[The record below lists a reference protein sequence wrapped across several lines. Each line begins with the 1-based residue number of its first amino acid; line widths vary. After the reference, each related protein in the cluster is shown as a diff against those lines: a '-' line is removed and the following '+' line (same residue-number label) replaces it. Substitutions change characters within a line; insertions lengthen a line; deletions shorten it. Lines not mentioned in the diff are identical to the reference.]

1 MKYLSCLALL
11 ALVLAGCEN
20 KETARNESQL
30 RENVAGAATSS
41 ATGNAE
47 AGKTLAEKCARCH
60 GMDGV
65 LAGMGAP
72 FIAGLDNNYL
82 ANAMQAYTD
91 GSRRND
97 DMKLVVAELNEKPG
111 QLTDVAAY
119 YAALQT
125 GWKGANTGISPD
137 KLLVSLSPANIKAGS
152 GLAARCNHCHGEK
165 GSTTKSDVI
174 PRLPAMPPEYFIPS
188 LKSYF
193 NGKRNHGVMKIFG
206 TSLNDRQIGQ
216 LAAYYAVQP
225 PVKLHRPGGGN
236 ARAGEQAAG
245 LCAGCHS
252 VDGNAL
258 NPEIPSLAG
267 QPAEYLIKAMKD
279 YREGRRNNPMMAEAL
294 RRMRDQTIVD
304 LAAYYAGQKLESPLQ
319 RASKSAKVFDPVAD
333 GRRIAGSCDG
343 CHGKNGS
350 SGKPGVP
357 SLSGLHAKYLVA
369 ATQVYRSG
377 ARKHDVMK
385 KMVGRL
391 SDTDIEKIGLYYATQ
406 EPMARKSPPKADLA
420 AGEKVSAGCTP
431 CHGAGGI
438 STGVLTPSLA
448 GQDAAYLA
456 AAMRDYASDARSGT
470 NMSGAAKGMKP
481 DEIVNVAAYYS
492 SLKAAKPDTRLPET
506 PQYTI
511 VEKCNRCHGKFGN
524 RAESLVPRIAGQSE
538 AYLALAIK
546 EYQDGTRKNKS
557 MVTMSEML
565 SLVEVKAIAAYY
577 ARQ

>member
-1 MKYLSCLALL
+1 MKYISCLALI
-11 ALVLAGCEN
+11 AFVLAGCEN
-20 KETARNESQL
+20 KEAARNESQL
-30 RENVAGAATSS
+30 RENVAGATASL
-41 ATGNAE
+41 AAGNAE
-47 AGKTLAEKCARCH
+47 AGKTIAEKCARCH
-60 GMDGV
+60 GVDGV
-65 LAGMGAP
+65 LASMGSP
-72 FIAGLDNNYL
+72 FIAGLDQGYL
-82 ANAMQAYTD
+82 TSAMRAYAD

-97 DMKLVVAELNEKPG
+97 DMKQVVAELDEKPG
-111 QLTDVAAY
+111 QLADVAAY
-119 YAALQT
+119 YAARKT
-125 GWKGANTGISPD
+125 GWKGANAGSSPG
-137 KLLVSLSPANIKAGS
+137 KPRVSLNPASIKAGA
-152 GLAARCNHCHGEK
+152 GLATRCNHCHGEQ
-165 GSTTKSDVI
+165 GSTTKSDAI
-174 PRLPAMPPEYFIPS
+174 PRLAAMPPEYFIPS

-193 NGKRNHGVMKIFG
+193 NGKRNHNVMKIFG
-206 TSLNDRQIGQ
+206 TSLDDRQIGL
-216 LAAYYAVQP
+216 LAAYYAAQP

-236 ARAGEQAAG
+236 ARAGEQVAG
-245 LCAGCHS
+245 MCAGCHS

-279 YREGRRNNPMMAEAL
+279 YREGRRKDPMMAEAL
-294 RRMRDQTIVD
+294 RRMRDQTTVD

-319 RASKSAKVFDPVAD
+319 RASESARVFDPVAD

-350 SGKPGVP
+350 GGKPGIP
-357 SLSGLHAKYLVA
+357 SLSGLHVKYLVA
-369 ATQVYRSG
+369 ATQAYRSG
-377 ARKHDVMK
+377 ARKHEAMK

-391 SDTDIEKIGLYYATQ
+391 SDTDIEKIGLYYAMQ
-406 EPMARKSPPKADLA
+406 EPVARNRPPQADLA

-438 STGVLTPSLA
+438 STGALTPSLA

-481 DEIVNVAAYYS
+481 EEIVNVAAYYS
-492 SLKAAKPDTRLPET
+492 SLKAAKPDTRLPDT

-511 VEKCNRCHGKFGN
+511 VEKCNRCHG
-524 RAESLVPRIAGQSE
+524 ESGKSTGALVPRIAGQSE
-538 AYLALAIK
+538 AYLTLAIK

-557 MVTMSEML
+557 MVAMSEVL